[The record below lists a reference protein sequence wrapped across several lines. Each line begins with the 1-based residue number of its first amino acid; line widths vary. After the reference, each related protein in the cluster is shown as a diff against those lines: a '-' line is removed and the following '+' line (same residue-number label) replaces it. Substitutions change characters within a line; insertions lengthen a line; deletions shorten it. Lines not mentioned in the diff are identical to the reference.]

1 MITSRGYLEFI
12 LKFRGENHDCVYS
25 NILII
30 EVYGAR
36 LQMLQYTLYINT
48 YIKYEQ
54 KCNFT
59 VTLVKLLTNLV
70 CMQLSP
76 IFHDY
81 VQPLNP
87 VMFKLY
93 L

>member
-1 MITSRGYLEFI
+1 
-12 LKFRGENHDCVYS
+12 
-25 NILII
+25 
-30 EVYGAR
+30 
-36 LQMLQYTLYINT
+36 MLQYTLYINT
-48 YIKYEQ
+48 YLKYEQ
-54 KCNFT
+54 KFNFT

-87 VMFKLY
+87 VMFKLH